1 MTTTLRAAGTAD
13 DDLQAIA
20 MVVNA
25 TTPEWSTD
33 VDDLRRQD
41 ELYPGGVRFVA
52 TRDSETVGVGTV
64 GRIYMHPPD
73 YDALWANVA
82 VLPDR
87 RRQGI
92 GTQLLRE
99 VAAVARSAGKRALH
113 GAVSETR
120 TEAIAFLL
128 HRGFTEH
135 ARHKM
140 VRLELRGLRPPDP
153 DPPAG
158 IALVT
163 LAERPNLIEGVHAVA
178 VEAFA
183 DIPGGDEPPAAGDLD
198 EFRARDVD
206 WPTVPHDAFMIA
218 IEESS
223 GTVVG
228 YSNLVFLPGRTDF
241 AYHDMTA
248 VARAWRSRGI
258 ALALKRATI
267 GWAIRSGLEYLETG
281 NDPENAPMR
290 AVNARLGFWSR
301 PDELTMRGLVAD
313 ILTDDG

>member
-1 MTTTLRAAGTAD
+1 MTTTLHRAGTAD
-13 DDLQAIA
+13 DDLRAIA
-20 MVVNA
+20 TVVNA

-41 ELYPGGVRFVA
+41 ELYPGGVRFVV
-52 TRDSETVGVGTV
+52 TRDGEAVGVGIV
-64 GRIYMHPPD
+64 GRIYMHPPE

-92 GTQLLRE
+92 GTRLLRE
-99 VAAVARSAGKRALH
+99 VAAVARSAGKSALH
-113 GAVSETR
+113 GAVSESR
-120 TEAIAFLL
+120 PEAITFLV

-140 VRLELRGLRPPDP
+140 VRLDLRELLPPEP

-163 LAERPNLIEGVHAVA
+163 LADRPDLIEGVHAVA

-183 DIPGGDEPPAAGDLD
+183 DIPGGDEPPAAGDVD
-198 EFRARDVD
+198 EFRARDID
-206 WPTVPHDAFMIA
+206 WPTVPHGAFMIA
-218 IEESS
+218 IDQSS

-228 YSNLVFLPGRTDF
+228 YANLVFLPGRTDF

-248 VARAWRSRGI
+248 VARAWRGRGI

-267 GWAIRSGLEYLETG
+267 GWAIRNRLAYLETG
-281 NDPENAPMR
+281 NDPQNASMR
-290 AVNARLGFWSR
+290 AVNARLGFVPR
-301 PDELTMRGLVAD
+301 PDEITMRGLVAD
-313 ILTDDG
+313 IPPT